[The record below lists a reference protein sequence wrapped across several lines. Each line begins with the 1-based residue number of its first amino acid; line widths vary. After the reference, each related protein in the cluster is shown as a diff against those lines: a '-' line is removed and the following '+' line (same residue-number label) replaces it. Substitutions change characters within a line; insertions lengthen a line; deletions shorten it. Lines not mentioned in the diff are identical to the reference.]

1 MPKAEIIL
9 KDGTNITIDGTVEE
23 VAKIVSLYKSNGMNN
38 ANPRKPA
45 ANKNSSRKENK
56 DDEHIQEIDLAAMAN
71 RIRDCGEAEILEMK
85 ILDHPDVVN
94 RILMCLYI
102 NKTYFDHQP
111 PMTTGEISKLLKQ
124 LGVPISTAN
133 VSTAISR
140 KAKALVMADGVRKK
154 GSIVRYELNRRG
166 IQQFEELIGSQRHA

>member
-9 KDGTNITIDGTVEE
+9 KDGTNITIDGSVEE
-23 VAKIVSLYKSNGMNN
+23 VAKIISIYRSDGVKSSK
-38 ANPRKPA
+38 AHRRPVQP
-45 ANKNSSRKENK
+45 STKEAVDNEK
-56 DDEHIQEIDLAAMAN
+56 GKEAIDLAAMAN
-71 RIRDCGEAEILEMK
+71 KIRDCDEAEALESK

-94 RILMCLYI
+94 KILMCLYM
-102 NKTYFDHQP
+102 NKIYFGEQP

-124 LGVPISTAN
+124 LGVPVATAN

-166 IQQFEELIGSQRHA
+166 VQQFEELLGRGDM